1 MWMEGT
7 TVRATEPHPI
17 ESRPYGRSS
26 ALPFVL
32 ATRVAGHLL
41 RRFPSRYASE

>member
-26 ALPFVL
+26 PLPFVL
-32 ATRVAGHLL
+32 ATRVAAPYG
-41 RRFPSRYASE
+41 RFPLRE